1 MPDVTVH
8 PHGDRW
14 AVAPTGASSPTSEYA
29 TREEAELAARDEAA
43 GGTVDV
49 LDHDPTGLQ
58 ERGGDAGPATGAEEP
73 GRAPLDGTTLPDHP
87 RTEQGGL

>member
-14 AVAPTGASSPTSEYA
+14 AIATSDTSSPVREFE
-29 TREEAELAARDEAA
+29 TREAALSSARELAD
-43 GGTVDV
+43 GGSVEV
-49 LDHDPTGLQ
+49 LDGDPSTLAGS
-58 ERGGDAGPATGAEEP
+58 EGDRDPGAAEVARGPA
-73 GRAPLDGTTLPDHP
+73 DGMTDPDHP